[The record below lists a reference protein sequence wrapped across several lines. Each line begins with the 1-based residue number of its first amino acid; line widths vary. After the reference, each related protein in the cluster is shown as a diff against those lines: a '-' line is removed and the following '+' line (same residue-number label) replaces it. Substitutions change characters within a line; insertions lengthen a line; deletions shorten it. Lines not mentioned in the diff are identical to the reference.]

1 MSEDEKRE
9 FDNLVMDFSKRHMD
23 YNYAETQRIKDRSHQ
38 IVAFFLIITSI
49 VSATLTSIPIT
60 KLFENHLIFGVL
72 IVGFIF
78 VILTMSLSYRIMISK
93 HRNYI
98 VGSKELFQ
106 NYKDKPLSETKEVIR
121 ETLFY
126 MLENMDKK
134 NDALQL
140 KMTKIYCLAVI
151 SLVTIFIPVIWLI
164 IVK

>member
-106 NYKDKPLSETKEVIR
+106 NYKDKPLSETK
-121 ETLFY
+121 
-126 MLENMDKK
+126 
-134 NDALQL
+134 
-140 KMTKIYCLAVI
+140 
-151 SLVTIFIPVIWLI
+151 
-164 IVK
+164 